1 MKLSLELQQ
10 PCIQQPPLRLPR
22 RPQPE
27 HGDATAVAQ
36 VGGSQRRARGREI
49 PTRPGRPSN
58 GSFSIATRE
67 VAAPPQ
73 VQGVR
78 IARARRRAEELKDQL
93 GIDHGH

>member
-10 PCIQQPPLRLPR
+10 SCIQQPPLRLPR

-36 VGGSQRRARGREI
+36 VGGSQRRAHGREI

-67 VAAPPQ
+67 VAAPP
-73 VQGVR
+73 R
-78 IARARRRAEELKDQL
+78 CEECESRVLAAALKN
-93 GIDHGH
+93 